1 MKKMK
6 ITIEIE
12 DETGE
17 VLVKRE
23 SEREVPYMEEFRE
36 QGFRGAFHD
45 YETAILEGRK
55 EASDGITSEYLEYLS
70 EKKREMRVEIEKIL
84 KESGTK

>member
-12 DETGE
+12 DENGE

-70 EKKREMRVEIEKIL
+70 EKKPELRAEIDETLSK
-84 KESGTK
+84 SGTK